1 MRELTLKQQIERI
14 FLIPIKIDRWLDKN
28 CYIRWDV
35 QIAVKSHSGYN
46 AVGKMIKDKRDFYPV
61 SEYKLNGIDMPK

>member
-1 MRELTLKQQIERI
+1 M
-14 FLIPIKIDRWLDKN
+14 
-28 CYIRWDV
+28 

-61 SEYKLNGIDMPK
+61 IEYKLKGIDMPK